1 MSSLWKD
8 FSGTQS
14 RSREGD
20 IKDINKVSVISISLA
35 SPEII
40 RSWSYGEVK
49 NPETIDYKTHKP
61 KPDGLFCE
69 RIFGPTRDYE
79 CACGKYR
86 GIKHK
91 GITCDR
97 CGVEVIQAKS
107 RRSRLGHIELEM
119 PVAHIWFSKG
129 VPSRMANLL
138 DVSPKDL
145 ERVLYYEEYI
155 VLDPGEEKDNPL
167 TFLEVLSEQEY
178 QDALENYGST
188 FRIGMGAEAIY
199 EALQSLDLDTLAE
212 AMRTII
218 KTTGSRQ
225 KMKKAIKRLKIIED
239 FRNSTNRP
247 EWMILTV
254 LPVIPPD
261 LRPLVPLDG
270 GRFAT
275 SDLND
280 LYRRVINRNNR
291 LRRLKEVKAPEV
303 IIRNEKRMLQEAVDA
318 LLDNGRRGRP
328 VKGSNNRPLKSLADM
343 LKGKQGRFRQ
353 NLLGKRV
360 DYSGRSVIVVGPD
373 LRFHQC
379 GLPKKM
385 ALELFE
391 PFIIRRLE
399 ELEDVNTI
407 RSAKRKIEREDPE
420 VFDVLEGVIQ
430 NHPVLLNRA
439 PTLHRLGIQAFE
451 PVLVEGKAIR
461 LHPLVCAAFNA
472 DFDGDQMAVHV
483 PLSREAQVESRVI
496 MLSSNNILSPSDG
509 RPVATPSQDIVLG
522 CYYLTK
528 IVLRNDK
535 KEGQDQEPGVTTLQ
549 HRQFSSSEEAVIAL
563 DAGVIQLHEE
573 ILVRINGQK
582 IATSAGRVIF
592 NEALPE
598 QLRFVNALM
607 NKKQLSAIIARSYVE
622 CGPHE
627 TALLLDRLKDM
638 GFHFAKY
645 SGLSFGLD
653 DLCVPQTK
661 RAVIDEAAKEVQEIN
676 DQYNE
681 GVITDIERYN
691 KVIDRWIHATDKV
704 AQDMMSTL
712 KQDAYGLNPI
722 HVMADSGARGSQQ
735 QIRQLAGM
743 RGLMSKPMQ
752 KLTGGMG
759 EIIETPIQSNFKE
772 GLTVLEY
779 FISTHGARKGLADTA
794 LKTAEAG
801 YLTRRLVDVA
811 QDVIINEIDCG
822 TIQGMEV
829 SAIQEGDQVIE
840 SLTDRILGRTALE
853 DICHP
858 ITGEVLVPGGHEIN
872 ETGAALIER
881 SGIDRVRIRSVMACE
896 ALRGVCVKCYG
907 RDLARGRTVE
917 LGEATGVIAAQSIG
931 EPGTQLTLRTFHIGG
946 TTSRIIEQSEAK
958 VSALLPG
965 QRGVVYYLNLDAVP
979 GPEGKK
985 QVTVSADARPVVVA
999 LASRRVEDKLKSKE
1013 MATVRYRGMKVS
1025 KQSDGKRIVEK
1036 KGGAL
1041 VVVNS
1046 RGKEIQV
1053 VEDIPAGAE
1062 LRVGNGEKVAAGSI
1076 LADWIEAD
1084 QFVVSEYE
1092 GKVRYLDIENGVT
1105 LKRHLVQATG
1115 QILSIVVEHP
1125 TKKPRIQIEG
1135 RDGQI
1140 VAEYALP
1147 IGFQL
1152 RVADGDEIYPGKV
1165 LVGTDL
1171 VVQEMKALPAG
1182 AQILVLDQDVVSNGQ
1197 VVARWDPYFTPII
1210 SQRSGKVRFEQ
1221 ILEGVTVREHF
1232 VEASEKAQLLVM
1244 DHKEDLHPAVVIDK
1258 PTDKVEGRLEYPQP
1272 RGAHLVVED
1281 GQQISRGEI
1290 IAKIP
1295 KETFRSRDVTGGL
1308 PRVEEIFEARHPKP
1322 KDLAVIAKVNGWIQ
1336 IPKIGQAEKELE
1348 RAVEKLGFKRK
1359 RGRRYILIHD
1369 KDAEPLDAYPV
1380 EVGKHIIVSDGDFVQ
1395 AGDKLVDGSIDP
1407 HEFLEVMGEKRT
1419 QEYLLNEVQEV
1430 YRLQGVSINDKH
1442 IEIIIRQM
1450 MRKVTIT
1457 DPGDTRFLLDDEV
1470 DRFDVMGE
1478 NNQVVKAKGKPARFL
1493 PRLLGITK
1501 ASLGT
1506 QSFISAAS
1514 FQETTRVLTQAA
1526 ISGKEDHLLGLKEN
1540 VIVGHL
1546 IPAGTGKT
1554 VYQKTSLEFP
1564 EPGATTSDVA

>member
-1 MSSLWKD
+1 MTSLWKD

-14 RSREGD
+14 KSREGD
-20 IKDINKVSVISISLA
+20 IKDINKVQAITISLA
-35 SPEII
+35 SPEVI
-40 RSWSYGEVK
+40 REWSYGEVK

-97 CGVEVIQAKS
+97 CGVEVIQSKS
-107 RRSRLGHIELEM
+107 RRSRLGHIDLEM
-119 PVAHIWFSKG
+119 PVAHIWFFKG

-145 ERVLYYEEYI
+145 ERVIYYEEYI
-155 VLDPGEEKDNPL
+155 VLDPGDENDNPL
-167 TFLEVLSEQEY
+167 GFLQVLPEREY
-178 QDALENYGST
+178 QDAIDKYGNT
-188 FRIGMGAEAIY
+188 FRIGMGAEAIF
-199 EALQSLDLDTLAE
+199 EALQSLDLDALAAE
-212 AMRTII
+212 MRTII
-218 KTTGSRQ
+218 KETNSKQ
-225 KMKKAIKRLKIIED
+225 KAKKAIKRLKIIED

-247 EWMILTV
+247 EWMIMTV

-391 PFIIRRLE
+391 PFIIRKLE

-407 RSAKRKIEREDPE
+407 RSAKRKIERGDPE
-420 VFDVLEGVIQ
+420 VFDVLEEVIKD
-430 NHPVLLNRA
+430 HPVMLNRA

-461 LHPLVCAAFNA
+461 LHPLVCSAFNA

-483 PLSREAQVESRVI
+483 PLSREAQVEARVI
-496 MLSSNNILSPSDG
+496 MLSSNNIMAPSDG

-528 IVLRNDK
+528 IVEEET
-535 KEGQDQEPGVTTLQ
+535 KEGEGARLPV
-549 HRQFSSSEEAVIAL
+549 FSSTEEAIMAF
-563 DAGVIQLHEE
+563 DNKRIELHQE
-573 ILVRINGQK
+573 ISIRIDGK
-582 IATSAGRVIF
+582 RVATSVGRVIF

-598 QLRFVNALM
+598 KLRFVNKLM
-607 NKKQLSAIIARSYVE
+607 NKKELSKIVTRSYVE
-622 CGPHE
+622 CGPSE
-627 TALLLDRLKDM
+627 AALFVDRLKDL
-638 GFHFAKY
+638 GFRFAKN

-653 DLCVPQTK
+653 DLLVPK
-661 RAVIDEAAKEVQEIN
+661 NKKEIIAEAGKGVEEFN
-676 DQYNE
+676 EQYSD

-691 KVIDRWIHATDKV
+691 KVIDRWIGATEKV
-704 AQDMMSTL
+704 AEEMMGEL
-712 KQDAYGLNPI
+712 KQHKKGLNPI
-722 HVMADSGARGSQQ
+722 YVMADSGARGSKQ

-752 KLTGGMG
+752 KLTGGIG

-811 QDVIINEIDCG
+811 QDVIINEQDCG

-829 SAIQEGDQVIE
+829 SAISEGGSVIE
-840 SLTDRILGRTALE
+840 SLQDRILGRTALE
-853 DICHP
+853 DITHP
-858 ITGEVLVPGGHEIN
+858 ISGEVMVEAGGEID
-872 ETGAALIER
+872 EEASVTIEK
-881 SGIDRVRIRSVMACE
+881 SGLERVKIRSVMACE
-896 ALRGVCVKCYG
+896 AKRGVCVKCYG

-946 TTSRIIEQSEAK
+946 TTSRILEQSEDK
-958 VSALLPG
+958 VTALEAG
-965 QRGVVYYLNLDAVP
+965 QRGVVYFLHEDSVP
-979 GPEGKK
+979 GPANTRIAVNNIG
-985 QVTVSADARPVVVA
+985 RPVVVA
-999 LASRRVEDKLKSKE
+999 LASRKVEGKLKPNETGTVKYKDLNVKKDKE
-1013 MATVRYRGMKVS
+1013 GRAIA
-1025 KQSDGKRIVEK
+1025 QSGK
-1036 KGGAL
+1036 GAL
-1041 VVVNS
+1041 VITNS

-1053 VEDIPAGAE
+1053 IDDIPQGAEIRVEDGD
-1062 LRVGNGEKVAAGSI
+1062 KVKFGQYV
-1076 LADWIEAD
+1076 ADWKEEN
-1084 QFVVSEYE
+1084 QFVYAEAE
-1092 GKVRYLDIENGVT
+1092 GKTRFVDIENGVT
-1105 LKRHLVQATG
+1105 LKRVQVKSTG
-1115 QILSIVVEHP
+1115 QLQSIIVEHP
-1125 TKKPRIQIEG
+1125 SKSPRIQIEG
-1135 RDGQI
+1135 RDGKI
-1140 VAEYALP
+1140 VGDHELP
-1147 IGFQL
+1147 VGFQL
-1152 RVADGDEIYPGKV
+1152 RIGDGDEVYAGKV
-1165 LVGTDL
+1165 LAGTEL
-1171 VVQEMKALPAG
+1171 VVQEMVAMPPGTRIMKDNEG
-1182 AQILVLDQDVVSNGQ
+1182 IVVNGE
-1197 VVARWDPYFTPII
+1197 VVAQWDPYYTPII
-1210 SQRSGKVRFEQ
+1210 AQRSGTVRFDQ
-1221 ILEGVTVREHF
+1221 IIDGMTVREHYA
-1232 VEASEKAQLLVM
+1232 EGSEHAQLLVM
-1244 DHKEDLHPAVVIDK
+1244 DHKEDLHPAITIDK
-1258 PTDKVEGRLEYPQP
+1258 PTDKKEGRLEYPMP
-1272 RGAHLVVED
+1272 RRAHITVKNGEA
-1281 GQQISRGEI
+1281 IKRGDI

-1295 KETFRSRDVTGGL
+1295 QESFKSRDVTGGL
-1308 PRVEEIFEARHPKP
+1308 PRIEEIFEARRPKA
-1322 KDLAVIAKVNGWIQ
+1322 KELAVVAKVNGWVKLPRAGLADEMID
-1336 IPKIGQAEKELE
+1336 
-1348 RAVEKLGFKRK
+1348 RAVSKLSIKRK
-1359 RGRRYILIHD
+1359 KGSRFIVIVD
-1369 KDAEPLDAYPV
+1369 KDGEPLDAYRV
-1380 EVGKHIIVSDGDFVQ
+1380 EVGKHILVAEDDFVS

-1407 HEFLEVMGEKRT
+1407 HEYLEVMGEKRT
-1419 QEYLLNEVQEV
+1419 QEYLLNEIQEV
-1430 YRLQGVSINDKH
+1430 YRLQGVGINDKH
-1442 IEIIIRQM
+1442 IETIIRQM
-1450 MRKVTIT
+1450 LRKVTIT

-1470 DRFDVMGE
+1470 DRFEVMEE
-1478 NNQVVKAKGKPARFL
+1478 NALAMKEKGKPAKYI
-1493 PRLLGITK
+1493 PKLLGITK

-1526 ISGKEDHLLGLKEN
+1526 ISGKRDDLLGLKEN

-1554 VYQKTSLEFP
+1554 IYQGTGIGFAEQPKAKP
-1564 EPGATTSDVA
+1564 EEAEVA